1 MNNLGG
7 PEFVFLVLLAL
18 LVFGP
23 RRLPRISRQLGA
35 FVGELRRAWRQ
46 AQEAIEREAEFDE
59 LRRTTR
65 EVEALRGEARR
76 LARTWA
82 DRALEAEGPAPA
94 GPPAQKGG
102 ETEGKGGPAA

>member
-7 PEFVFLVLLAL
+7 PEFVFLLLLAL

-46 AQEAIEREAEFDE
+46 AQETIEREAELDDV
-59 LRRTTR
+59 RRAAE
-65 EVEALRGEARR
+65 EVRALRGEARR
-76 LARTWA
+76 LTRSWT
-82 DRALEAEGPAPA
+82 APA
-94 GPPAQKGG
+94 AVDPPPAR
-102 ETEGKGGPAA
+102 PAAEPSPDDPTAERR